1 MVNPVQYNGGVP
13 DPQNQLVNGQGAI
26 TPVWFKFLVGIAQGV
41 NGPGYAS
48 RRDFAPAGTTSPL
61 VGQVNNA
68 GLLVVSAG
76 TVEFSRDKGM
86 TWYQVYYQGPIPAQ
100 VSGTDS
106 GGDTGTFNGTAT
118 QTGGGA
124 LPLRAGDQ
132 FRVTWTGATPQI
144 SYFRDL

>member
-13 DPQNQLVNGQGAI
+13 DPQNELVTLQRSI
-26 TPVWFKFLVGIAQGV
+26 TNVWFKFLVALQAGI
-41 NGPGYAS
+41 NGPGYPT
-48 RRDFAPAGTTSPL
+48 RRDFGVGATNPL
-61 VGQVNNA
+61 IGQVNNR
-68 GLLVVSAG
+68 GVLIVSSG

-86 TWYQVYYQGPIPAQ
+86 TWWQAYFQGPIPAQ

-106 GGDTGTFNGTAT
+106 DGDSGTFNGTAQ

-132 FRVTWTGATPQI
+132 FRVTWSGAQPQI